1 MPNPDPISNSKAAP
15 NGRVLDPAGAPVAEA
30 VVLLYHR
37 VSHWGLGNSIVEK
50 VVTDAGGRFA
60 FTTPLT
66 FKTPSGT
73 DRHDH
78 YILIATRD
86 GFAPAWTLIVGGTPE
101 RNEITLQ
108 LTAPVSETFE
118 VVDMDKNPVEG
129 ATVWLS
135 YASAQGDKAPLF
147 PEAMTLPEDLGVW
160 RATTDASGRVTL
172 TNLPD
177 TTYGIVATQLG
188 CEVQHRAETLPD
200 GVARF
205 LLRFEGTLEG
215 RVLDP
220 AGAPVEDATVWVYP
234 KWRFHVYFMAK
245 TNADGRYRIE
255 KIYGKGQTDGSG
267 EYQAGIRDPRFTAV
281 TRDVSFTPGQTV
293 TGFDFAAIAGTEIVG
308 RLLDPTTEQPV
319 AGAEVYIDSPVGRQ
333 TRLTDLGGGFRCRV
347 TEGTVRIFFGLPPGG
362 TFSIEN
368 RRDLGSSLQISAFGA
383 ELPVTLYAPGIMGKL
398 GTVHGRVVDAN
409 GQPVARCAVSAAMTD
424 KPAARIHA
432 LGWVG
437 NIFRGVHTDADGR
450 FTYTL
455 PVGMAFT
462 LTVENPATA
471 ESGMLS
477 GRLASDSMEMPEPIV
492 LHATSGAELILT
504 DLSGAPRPNFAVEV
518 TPQAK
523 GVDLWLNKKEVTT
536 DAQGRLHLDHIAPGL
551 TYRMAQKDSH
561 HTSSTFDPAN
571 LAAANATRLLIT
583 DHYIL
588 RVLDEHGQ
596 TIPVVSLKEFFV
608 WIQHDGKPVR
618 WTNQLPDSLERFGA
632 ELTLPRKTIAV
643 GRPGNKIDLLL
654 ESATGDLVRATGTIP
669 DGSVGIILANV
680 TGMAAADFT
689 LDPSLGPVGAH
700 EVVGRVVDPE
710 GRPIAGATI
719 TFNNV
724 HFFGAPNAAG
734 EPTSA
739 RHQPSFATDADG
751 IFRVSANK
759 DQWFYYETVFKEGFA
774 PVFLTDIP
782 RGKGFVVKLQKTARF
797 AGSIAGA
804 NPGRV
809 SLLLETDK
817 DSSRKEI
824 GNKVRGIQYRT
835 ETNAEGAYDFPME
848 PGRYRFKAI
857 SADGRFAAGEV
868 TLNANQIVALPA
880 ILQPGIPVTFRLADC
895 QTGHPVPGIE
905 IGIMEQ
911 LANGGYTT
919 REENN
924 RTSDESGTVRWDNL
938 MPGKTQFSSRRM
950 THSFP
955 GHELLPYSR
964 WWWPS
969 APEDHRR
976 IDYAKQPPTRGTG
989 VHDISIDV
997 RNNMEP
1003 VSILLEK
1010 GVKISGTV
1018 VGPDD
1023 VPQKGALIGVVPNDG
1038 VSETLTGDSRFSLL
1052 TDREGKFS
1060 GYIPAGNGVVYNLC
1074 AYYRPETRSSFA
1086 NAVSEPFRSKPG
1098 DELTFPLKMSKGGWI
1113 TGKLLDPEGKPTEG
1127 PQVTATNADRMDLAY
1142 AKRIATPDKDGNF
1155 QLGPLRSG
1163 HYTVQSGKG
1172 PGVPLRVDQ
1181 ATPANSKGID
1191 VSDDQKSDIG
1201 TLIVPL

>member
-1 MPNPDPISNSKAAP
+1 
-15 NGRVLDPAGAPVAEA
+15 
-30 VVLLYHR
+30 
-37 VSHWGLGNSIVEK
+37 
-50 VVTDAGGRFA
+50 
-60 FTTPLT
+60 
-66 FKTPSGT
+66 
-73 DRHDH
+73 
-78 YILIATRD
+78 
-86 GFAPAWTLIVGGTPE
+86 
-101 RNEITLQ
+101 
-108 LTAPVSETFE
+108 
-118 VVDMDKNPVEG
+118 
-129 ATVWLS
+129 
-135 YASAQGDKAPLF
+135 
-147 PEAMTLPEDLGVW
+147 
-160 RATTDASGRVTL
+160 
-172 TNLPD
+172 
-177 TTYGIVATQLG
+177 
-188 CEVQHRAETLPD
+188 
-200 GVARF
+200 
-205 LLRFEGTLEG
+205 
-215 RVLDP
+215 
-220 AGAPVEDATVWVYP
+220 
-234 KWRFHVYFMAK
+234 
-245 TNADGRYRIE
+245 
-255 KIYGKGQTDGSG
+255 
-267 EYQAGIRDPRFTAV
+267 
-281 TRDVSFTPGQTV
+281 
-293 TGFDFAAIAGTEIVG
+293 
-308 RLLDPTTEQPV
+308 
-319 AGAEVYIDSPVGRQ
+319 
-333 TRLTDLGGGFRCRV
+333 
-347 TEGTVRIFFGLPPGG
+347 
-362 TFSIEN
+362 
-368 RRDLGSSLQISAFGA
+368 
-383 ELPVTLYAPGIMGKL
+383 
-398 GTVHGRVVDAN
+398 
-409 GQPVARCAVSAAMTD
+409 
-424 KPAARIHA
+424 
-432 LGWVG
+432 
-437 NIFRGVHTDADGR
+437 
-450 FTYTL
+450 
-455 PVGMAFT
+455 
-462 LTVENPATA
+462 
-471 ESGMLS
+471 
-477 GRLASDSMEMPEPIV
+477 
-492 LHATSGAELILT
+492 
-504 DLSGAPRPNFAVEV
+504 
-518 TPQAK
+518 
-523 GVDLWLNKKEVTT
+523 
-536 DAQGRLHLDHIAPGL
+536 
-551 TYRMAQKDSH
+551 
-561 HTSSTFDPAN
+561 
-571 LAAANATRLLIT
+571 
-583 DHYIL
+583 
-588 RVLDEHGQ
+588 
-596 TIPVVSLKEFFV
+596 VSLKEFFV
-608 WIQHDGKPVR
+608 WIQHDGKPMR
-618 WTNQLPDSLERFGA
+618 WTNQLPDKLEMLGA
-632 ELTLPRKTIAV
+632 ELLLPRETITV
-643 GRPGNKIDLLL
+643 QSGLTIDLLL
-654 ESATGDLVRATGTIP
+654 ATATGDLVRATGTIP
-669 DGSVGIILANV
+669 DGSVGIILATV
-680 TGMAAADFT
+680 TGVAASDYT
-689 LDPSLGPVGAH
+689 LDPSLGPVAPH
-700 EVVGRVVDPE
+700 EVVGRVIDPE
-710 GRPIAGATI
+710 GRPVAGATI
-719 TFNNV
+719 TFNSV
-724 HFFGAPNAAG
+724 HFFGPPNAAG
-734 EPTSA
+734 DPTSA
-739 RHQPSFATDADG
+739 RHQPSFATDTDG

-774 PVFLTDIP
+774 PAMLPAKRADFCNFTTKPLP
-782 RGKGFVVKLQKTARF
+782 RGISVRKT
-797 AGSIAGA
+797 GA

-1113 TGKLLDPEGKPTEG
+1113 TGKLLDPEGKPTVG